1 MPPRQKIGT
10 AETDLAAAVVA
21 WLKSP
26 MKRYAKVYQEVS
38 CSGRTADLVVP
49 HADGYG
55 WVIECKRTLGLAV
68 MAQAYD
74 WQRDHKHVSVA
85 AFKTK
90 KRDEGRDFA
99 RKVCADY
106 GIGVI
111 EVDEYGTCFERTT
124 PTDKR
129 RITTRIGDILQHCR
143 PEHEN
148 FCPAGSQ
155 HGAFT
160 PFKATI
166 LAVRALLRQDEFKS
180 ASLDQIV
187 DGIKHHYKNRSAAKR
202 NLGIWLEN
210 YEVCPGF
217 IRSGEGRNRRF
228 SLREDLDV
236 D

>member
-26 MKRYAKVYQEVS
+26 MKRYEKVYQEVN
-38 CSGRTADLVVP
+38 GGTGTADLVVP
-49 HADGYG
+49 HADGYA

-68 MAQAYD
+68 MAQAYA
-74 WQRDHKHVSVA
+74 WQDDHKHVSVA

-124 PTDKR
+124 PVDR
-129 RITTRIGDILQHCR
+129 RRRQRIGDILQKCR

-155 HGAFT
+155 HGAYT

-166 LAVRALLRQDEFKS
+166 LAVRELLKQDKFKV
-180 ASLDQIV
+180 ATVDQIV
-187 DGIKHHYKNRSAAKR
+187 DNIKHHYKCRSAAR
-202 NLGIWLEN
+202 RGLLNWLRDPT
-210 YEVCPGF
+210 VCPGF
-217 IRSGEGRNRRF
+217 ISYVDGRNIRF
-228 SLREDLDV
+228 SLREDLI
-236 D
+236 